1 MIDNARNDVLNTIQ
15 EAIAALKNKR
25 YTELHA
31 ISDHVLHVI
40 AVYQDADIVNL
51 AVSIYALSKILET
64 EKYRNQPKIKI
75 FLKNILQLLQTAS
88 GQLKKENYSDFSE
101 TLSKILDS
109 IEGFSASIKFY
120 IENILH
126 FARIKK
132 GTKLYEHGLSL
143 GKAAELAGVTKWEL
157 MPAIGE
163 TAIHEQVITLQK
175 LNARRLDFIG
185 KVFKPKKKC
194 SGLEEQFED
203 FYSGI
208 GELNKIEIF
217 VPLLLSVLTYLI
229 MYIQC

>member
-1 MIDNARNDVLNTIQ
+1 MLPDARTDVLSTLQ
-15 EAIAALKNKR
+15 EAVAAIKDRR
-25 YTELHA
+25 YAELHA
-31 ISDHVLHVI
+31 ISDHVLHAI
-40 AVYQDADIVNL
+40 TVYQDSDIVNL

-64 EKYRNQPKIKI
+64 EKYQNQPKIKI
-75 FLKNILQLLQTAS
+75 FSKNILLLLQTAS
-88 GQLKKENYSDFSE
+88 NQLKKENYSGFSE

-163 TAIHEQVITLQK
+163 TAIHEQVLTPQK

-185 KVFKPKKKC
+185 KIFKPQKKKL
-194 SGLEEQFED
+194 G
-203 FYSGI
+203 G
-208 GELNKIEIF
+208 KR
-217 VPLLLSVLTYLI
+217 
-229 MYIQC
+229 